1 MSWLRRKS
9 GPGDKASGDPAI
21 DFVRRVL
28 QKPGSGRGLQ
38 DNEKDE
44 DDTALSP
51 PSGIDSTFCY
61 GEESN
66 PCA

>member
-1 MSWLRRKS
+1 VSLLRRKND
-9 GPGDKASGDPAI
+9 PDTNATGDPAI

-28 QKPGSGRGLQ
+28 QNPRG
-38 DNEKDE
+38 NRTPCATVKDE
-44 DDTALSP
+44 RAGLP
-51 PSGIDSTFCY
+51 NPSDGIDSTFCY